1 MIIGERLDLH
11 NDPKRLVP
19 NIYFHQ
25 AFNASRELLGSD
37 GLIAVMKR
45 ADTIL
50 PGMGRYLDEKNW
62 PPADRELRLPARH
75 YSALFQAIEE
85 VGGGRAQMVTIGMRT
100 AQMGFEGLG
109 PTMKATLSILKRLPG
124 FRWRAETVLKA
135 MADDLMDVFPGD
147 REKEAIRVET
157 DQEKGVIL
165 FVDRTGDSCHGRNG
179 EPAPVCHVY
188 RGGIIGAVKLA
199 TGKTPPVT
207 ETACMAVGDAACVFE
222 VGLEPEEADKGNTDE
237 RQ

>member
-1 MIIGERLDLH
+1 MIIGERLDIR

-19 NIYFHQ
+19 NLYLHQ
-25 AFNASRELLGSD
+25 AFTASRELLGND
-37 GLIAVMKR
+37 GFLAVMKR

-62 PPADRELRLPARH
+62 PPADTELVVPARH

-100 AQMGFEGLG
+100 AQMGFAGLG
-109 PTMKATLSILKRLPG
+109 PAMKATLSVLKKLPG

-135 MADDLMDVFPGD
+135 MADDLMDALPGD
-147 REKEAIRVET
+147 REREAIRVET
-157 DQEKGVIL
+157 DRGKGVIL
-165 FVDRTGDSCHGRNG
+165 YVDRTCDECHGRN
-179 EPAPVCHVY
+179 EAHAPVCHVY

-199 TGKTPPVT
+199 TGKVAQVN
-207 ETACMAVGDAACVFE
+207 ETACMAAGDAACVFE
-222 VGLEPEEADKGNTDE
+222 VDFDPEEKDDA
-237 RQ
+237 

>member
-1 MIIGERLDLH
+1 MIIGERLGVH

-19 NIYFHQ
+19 NVYFQQ
-25 AFNASRELLGSD
+25 AFTASRELLGND
-37 GLIAVMKR
+37 GFVAVMKR

-62 PPADRELRLPARH
+62 PPADIELLLPARH
-75 YSALFQAIEE
+75 YSAFFQAIEE
-85 VGGGRAQMVTIGMRT
+85 VGGGRAQMVSIGMRT
-100 AQMGFEGLG
+100 AQMGFAGLG
-109 PTMKATLSILKRLPG
+109 PTMKATLSVLKRLPG

-135 MADDLMDVFPGD
+135 MADDLMDALPGD

-165 FVDRTGDSCHGRNG
+165 LVDRTCDECHERNG
-179 EPAPVCHVY
+179 AHAPLCHVY

-199 TGKTPPVT
+199 TGKVAQVR
-207 ETACMAVGDAACVFE
+207 ETACMAMGGDACVFE
-222 VGLEPEEADKGNTDE
+222 IDFEPEGKEVGD
-237 RQ
+237 RSV